1 MTTSNSAPAH
11 LLCVLGPL
19 TLGFA
24 ALQVREVMALPFAT
38 PLSEAA
44 PLVAGAVNL
53 RGRVVPLLDLR
64 AALGLEITP
73 PTAHESLI
81 VLENDGQIVAVRV
94 DEVRDVQLLSHE
106 EIAYSAPP
114 LSSNNSASF
123 MAGLAR
129 HTSDIVQ
136 IVHLPALFQAALAP
150 TKALHFDAQSGGAL
164 NWRAPWF
171 APAPADRAILQERAQ
186 TLAKPVE
193 PSGGAPASAHS
204 NGDASGQ
211 YLSLAAALIN
221 GEIFGFELSMVREFA
236 PLRSLTRV
244 PMGPNAILGLL
255 NLRGEILPLIDI
267 RPALG
272 MKTGNA
278 PRPAATGTG
287 RADATDHSLMEVVVV
302 EHETQRVAVWVE
314 QVLDVFVA
322 DSARCNA
329 TAPGQMLRGAVP
341 YGPRMLAV
349 LNLPAVLAELS
360 AMA

>member
-1 MTTSNSAPAH
+1 MTTSVSAPAH

-24 ALQVREVMALPFAT
+24 ALQVREVMALPLVT

-64 AALGLEITP
+64 AALGLEIVAP
-73 PTAHESLI
+73 AAHESLI

-94 DEVRDVQLLSHE
+94 DEVRDVQLLLHE

-114 LSSNNSASF
+114 LSGDNSASF

-129 HTSDIVQ
+129 DASDIVQ
-136 IVHLPALFQAALAP
+136 IVHLPALFRAALAP
-150 TKALHFDAQSGGAL
+150 TNPLHFDAQSGGAL

-193 PSGGAPASAHS
+193 PSGAPASSLS
-204 NGDASGQ
+204 NGDASDQ
-211 YLSLAAALIN
+211 YLSLAAAMIN
-221 GEIFGFELSMVREFA
+221 GELFGFELSMVREFA

-244 PMGPNAILGLL
+244 PMGPSAILGLL
-255 NLRGEILPLIDI
+255 NLRGEILPLVDI

-287 RADATDHSLMEVVVV
+287 NADATAHSLMEVVVI

-329 TAPGQMLRGAVP
+329 TAPAQLLRGAVP
-341 YGPRMLAV
+341 YGSRMLAV
-349 LNLPAVLAELS
+349 LNLPAVLAEVT